1 MDYLLVVL
9 VALLI
14 GFQIHISASTI
25 MALVLMLLIA
35 ATFIG
40 LGLTLGALISDFQGF
55 QLITSFV
62 TFPIFFLSNSIFPLS
77 SLPVFIQYIS
87 YINPL
92 TYGIDG
98 LRGTLTGSSSF
109 PLLIDLALMLL
120 STIIMIFIASYA
132 FSKTEP
138 S

>member
-1 MDYLLVVL
+1 MNGRDTEPRGTSYP
-9 VALLI
+9 
-14 GFQIHISASTI
+14 
-25 MALVLMLLIA
+25 
-35 ATFIG
+35 
-40 LGLTLGALISDFQGF
+40 SDRRGCQ
-55 QLITSFV
+55 
-62 TFPIFFLSNSIFPLS
+62 
-77 SLPVFIQYIS
+77 
-87 YINPL
+87 INPL

-120 STIIMIFIASYA
+120 STIIMISIASYA